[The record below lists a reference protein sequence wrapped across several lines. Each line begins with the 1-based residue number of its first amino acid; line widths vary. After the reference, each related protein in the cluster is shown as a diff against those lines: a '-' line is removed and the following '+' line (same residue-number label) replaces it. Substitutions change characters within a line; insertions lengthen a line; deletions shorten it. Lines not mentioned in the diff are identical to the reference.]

1 MRNHC
6 TVTESALAAQVPRG
20 TRHVSH
26 ATHTHPQP
34 GVIATAAALEE
45 LLGHLAGVPALG
57 LDTEFLR
64 ERTYFARLCL
74 LQIADRSRAECI
86 DPLAGL
92 DLRPI
97 GALLASPATLKVMHA
112 ARQDVEVLLP
122 LAGAVRPIFDTQV
135 AAALTGMP
143 AQVGYAELV
152 RRLLGVELAK
162 SHTRT
167 DWSRRPLSTEQVHYA
182 LDDVR
187 HLLPLR
193 DILGERLDA
202 LGRTGWLRE
211 ELAALED
218 PAAWGTD
225 PEQAWRRVRGLAG
238 LDPGRIAL
246 ARSLGAWRERR
257 ALEKDRPRGW
267 ILEDAVL
274 REIVLRL
281 PLNPD
286 ELAAIPE
293 MPPAVVRNCGAELL
307 ALVAAVH
314 PAELPPV
321 AERRPRPDPAQLARV
336 RRLAG
341 ILQQQATALA
351 LSPEL
356 LATRRDLEQLAEGQR
371 EVAPLRGWRREAIGE
386 ALLAAL

>member
-1 MRNHC
+1 MSHPIHPRPAIAGAAGVVA
-6 TVTESALAAQVPRG
+6 TTADLDALMG
-20 TRHVSH
+20 
-26 ATHTHPQP
+26 
-34 GVIATAAALEE
+34 E
-45 LLGHLAGVPALG
+45 LAGVPAVG

-74 LQIADRSRAECI
+74 VQLADRRHAGCV

-92 DLRPI
+92 DLRPL
-97 GALLASPATLKVMHA
+97 GALLADPATLKVMHA

-135 AAALTGMP
+135 AAALSGMP

-167 DWSRRPLSTEQVHYA
+167 DWSRRPLSSEQVEYA

-193 DILGERLDA
+193 EILGEQLDA
-202 LGRTGWLRE
+202 LGRSAWLRE

-218 PAAWGTD
+218 PGTWSSD

-238 LDPGRIAL
+238 LDPGRLEL

-267 ILEDAVL
+267 ILEDALL

-281 PLNPD
+281 PLDP
-286 ELAAIPE
+286 ESLAAIPE
-293 MPPAVVRNCGAELL
+293 MPPAVVRNCGEELL
-307 ALVAAVH
+307 ALVASVH
-314 PAELPPV
+314 PAELPPLPD
-321 AERRPRPDPAQLARV
+321 RRPRPDPAQVALV
-336 RRLAG
+336 RRLSG
-341 ILQQQATALA
+341 VLQQQASALA

-356 LATRRDLEQLAEGQR
+356 LATRRDLEQIAEGQR
-371 EVAPLRGWRREAIGE
+371 DVAALRGWRRGAIGE